1 METLKLGIYFAD
13 ENDRVISK
21 REIGSN
27 WHIDVEQCTRFSFNS
42 IQDEIA
48 AVLEERLKLQVNKDL
63 IKEMLN
69 EIKEINE

>member
-27 WHIDVEQCTRFSFNS
+27 WHIDVEQCTRFPFNS
-42 IQDEIA
+42 IQDEVA